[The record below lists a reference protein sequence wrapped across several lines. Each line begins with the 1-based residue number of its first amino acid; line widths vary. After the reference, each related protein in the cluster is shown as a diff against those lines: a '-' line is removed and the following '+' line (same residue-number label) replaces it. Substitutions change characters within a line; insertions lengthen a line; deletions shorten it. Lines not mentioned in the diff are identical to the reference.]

1 MKNKIIKNIPN
12 MITTSRISASILACL
27 MFALGNFPAS
37 LGLYIYAACSDAF
50 DGYLARKLNATSEL
64 GRKLDAISDKL
75 FVASLI
81 FPSIIMGNYLMLL
94 PLILEARISYINLK
108 TTKLTNRAITE
119 KVGKLKTIV
128 LFPTIILGFIATRI
142 PSMYFALLPF
152 LITSLKL
159 QGKTIEASQ
168 NQLAQ
173 RLSNEYQE
181 SDNNVISRELGIV
194 DNLTMIKNDL
204 YNYTLFDNVLM
215 SRPKSKIKIKK

>member
-12 MITTSRISASILACL
+12 MITISRISASFLACI
-27 MFALGNFPAS
+27 MFILGNFPVS
-37 LGLYIYAACSDAF
+37 LGFYVYAACSDVV
-50 DGYLARKLNATSEL
+50 DGYFARKLNATSEL

-94 PLILEARISYINLK
+94 PLVLEARISYINLK
-108 TTKLTNRAITE
+108 ATKLTNRAITE

-173 RLSNEYQE
+173 RLNNEYQE

-204 YNYTLFDNVLM
+204 YNYSLSDNTLV
-215 SRPKSKIKIKK
+215 SRPKSRIKIKK

>member
-12 MITTSRISASILACL
+12 MITISRISSSFLACI
-27 MFALGNFPAS
+27 MFILGNFPVS
-37 LGLYIYAACSDAF
+37 LGFYVYAACSDAV
-50 DGYLARKLNATSEL
+50 DGYFARKLNATSEL

-94 PLILEARISYINLK
+94 PLVLEARISYINLK
-108 TTKLTNRAITE
+108 ATKLTNRAITE

-173 RLSNEYQE
+173 RLNNEYQE

-204 YNYTLFDNVLM
+204 YNYSLSDNTLV
-215 SRPKSKIKIKK
+215 SRPKSRIKIKK

>member
-12 MITTSRISASILACL
+12 MITISRISASFLACI
-27 MFALGNFPAS
+27 MFILGNFPVS
-37 LGLYIYAACSDAF
+37 LGFYVYAACSDAV
-50 DGYLARKLNATSEL
+50 DGYFARKLNATSEL

-81 FPSIIMGNYLMLL
+81 FPSIIMGNYLMLI
-94 PLILEARISYINLK
+94 PLFLETKIAYINLK
-108 TTKLTNRAITE
+108 ATKLTNRAITE

-173 RLSNEYQE
+173 RLNNEYQE

-204 YNYTLFDNVLM
+204 YNYSLSDNTLV
-215 SRPKSKIKIKK
+215 SRPKSRIKIKK

>member
-12 MITTSRISASILACL
+12 MITISRISASFLACI
-27 MFALGNFPAS
+27 MFILGNFPVS
-37 LGLYIYAACSDAF
+37 LGFYVYAACSDVV
-50 DGYLARKLNATSEL
+50 DGYFARKLNATSEL

-94 PLILEARISYINLK
+94 PLVLEARISYINLK
-108 TTKLTNRAITE
+108 ATKLTNRAITE

-128 LFPTIILGFIATRI
+128 LFPTIILGFIATKV
-142 PSMYFALLPF
+142 PSMYFVLFPF
-152 LITSLKL
+152 LITSINL
-159 QGKTIEASQ
+159 QSKTIESSKK
-168 NQLAQ
+168 QLEQ
-173 RLSNEYQE
+173 RLNNEYQE

-204 YNYTLFDNVLM
+204 YNYSLSDNTLV
-215 SRPKSKIKIKK
+215 SRPKSRIKIKK